1 MNTSFLSFLHQ
12 IEIIKRAQP
21 HQIEIIGVAKIRQ
34 SIVKNK
40 YVPAKPVIHTWPSY
54 RQIAPVQLAYIYI
67 VQLAYISCRYRICI
81 IVCPASANFGAFYE
95 GVLNM
100 VNDEW

>member
-21 HQIEIIGVAKIRQ
+21 HQIEIIGVVKIRQ

-40 YVPAKPVIHTWPSY
+40 YVPAKPVIYTGPSD
-54 RQIAPVQLAYIYI
+54 RQIAPVRLAYIYRAARI
-67 VQLAYISCRYRICI
+67 YIMQVSYTHSVYARHLPTLVHSTKEC
-81 IVCPASANFGAFYE
+81 
-95 GVLNM
+95 
-100 VNDEW
+100 

>member
-54 RQIAPVQLAYIYI
+54 RQIAPVQLAYIYRAARI
-67 VQLAYISCRYRICI
+67 YIMQVSYTYSVYARHLPTLAHSTKEC
-81 IVCPASANFGAFYE
+81 
-95 GVLNM
+95 
-100 VNDEW
+100 